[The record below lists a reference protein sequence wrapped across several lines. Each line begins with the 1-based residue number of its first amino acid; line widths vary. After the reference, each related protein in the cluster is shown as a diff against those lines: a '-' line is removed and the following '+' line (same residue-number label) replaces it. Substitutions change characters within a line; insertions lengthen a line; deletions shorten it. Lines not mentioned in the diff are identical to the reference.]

1 LANILIAI
9 LPPAARSGRGLF
21 IQHHNEGSMGRL
33 IHFRARIHR
42 LARLIFVATV
52 FLQLAFAAE
61 TNTDQKAVVVTEAAD
76 KDNDSTSGTS
86 APYAVEC
93 GQVNDAGEPFCY
105 VDRDTYIGWRTFH
118 GNCHVCHAQDAVGS
132 TFAPNL
138 LARMQD
144 FDFDTFVDRTAN
156 GYTGQVG
163 VMPPWKDNPNV
174 SNKYKELFAYLKAR
188 SDGTLPPGRPKKKP

>member
-1 LANILIAI
+1 
-9 LPPAARSGRGLF
+9 
-21 IQHHNEGSMGRL
+21 MGRL
-33 IHFRARIHR
+33 IHCRPRIHS
-42 LARLIFVATV
+42 LAQLILVATV
-52 FLQLAFAAE
+52 FSPLAFAAE
-61 TNTDQKAVVVTEAAD
+61 STTQQEADVVAGSEIKND
-76 KDNDSTSGTS
+76 DSTSGAS
-86 APYAVEC
+86 VPYSVEC

-138 LARMQD
+138 LVRIQE

-174 SNKYKELFAYLKAR
+174 NKKYKELFAYLKAR
-188 SDGTLPPGRPKKKP
+188 SDGALTPGRPKKKP

>member
-1 LANILIAI
+1 
-9 LPPAARSGRGLF
+9 
-21 IQHHNEGSMGRL
+21 MGRL
-33 IHFRARIHR
+33 IHCRAHIHR
-42 LARLIFVATV
+42 LVRLIIVSAV
-52 FLQLAFAAE
+52 FSQLAFAAE
-61 TNTDQKAVVVTEAAD
+61 STGSQEADVVAGSGVQDE
-76 KDNDSTSGTS
+76 DSTPGEAS
-86 APYAVEC
+86 APYSVEC

-138 LARMQD
+138 LSRMQE
-144 FDFDTFVDRTAN
+144 FDFDMFVDSTAN

-174 SNKYKELFAYLKAR
+174 NKRYKELFAYLKAR